1 MKLAST
7 RDVRPNDL
15 HDDFRRTAV
24 AGFFRAHSTDL
35 RAHGRGRWSATRFVS
50 RLVAA
55 VYYAIALAAP
65 ALILVG
71 PDVMPPSAPAIADKA
86 LDGQLARE
94 LHWPHP

>member
-15 HDDFRRTAV
+15 HAEFRKTFV
-24 AGFFRAHSTDL
+24 AGFFPAQARRASRKT
-35 RAHGRGRWSATRFVS
+35 SRFVS

-55 VYYAIALAAP
+55 VYFAVVLAAP
-65 ALILVG
+65 VLIIVG
-71 PDVMPPSAPAIADKA
+71 PDVMSPSAPAIADKA
-86 LDGQLARE
+86 LDGKLARE

>member
-15 HDDFRRTAV
+15 HDDFRRTVV
-24 AGFFRAHSTDL
+24 AGFFRAHSTNL
-35 RAHGRGRWSATRFVS
+35 RTHGRRSGSTSRFVS

-55 VYYAIALAAP
+55 VYFAVALAAP

>member
-15 HDDFRRTAV
+15 HHEFRKTFV
-24 AGFFRAHSTDL
+24 AGFFPGHARKAN
-35 RAHGRGRWSATRFVS
+35 RSASRLVS

-55 VYYAIALAAP
+55 VYCAALLAAP
-65 ALILVG
+65 VVIIVG
-71 PDVMPPSAPAIADKA
+71 PDVMSPSASAIADKA
-86 LDGQLARE
+86 LDGKLARE